1 MSTREEAMASAEA
14 VLTSLTASSLF
25 NMNGVVAVVT
35 GGGSVGAIPNCFR
48 SHLMF
53 RYMHRALD

>member
-14 VLTSLTASSLF
+14 VLTTLTASNLF

-35 GGGSVGAIPNCFR
+35 GGGSVSANVKSIM
-48 SHLMF
+48 SQLMF
-53 RYMHRALD
+53 KCVDRALD